1 MTYRYYKIRREIFE
15 DDSEKPLK
23 KFRSGSDLK
32 ELFKPFHWIVFSL
45 MIASLIAII
54 IISIFVTNK
63 LWNAVPLL
71 IIILLTDL
79 WDYKAEKFYNKD
91 ARKKELMSIDCD
103 YENYLKSI
111 YEILQNNGIESEKE
125 LNILID
131 ECSKV
136 LEKRDNRFQ
145 FIKSKAYEIFLG
157 IPIGALITS
166 LINQNSE
173 KIPPQIVTV
182 LLLGLL
188 IYPIFS
194 LVKFVSNYA
203 DGYQKDQSLLKALNE
218 MKYYFLSVK

>member
-91 ARKKELMSIDCD
+91 ARKKELISIDCD

-125 LNILID
+125 LNILIY

-194 LVKFVSNYA
+194 FVKFVLNYA

>member
-45 MIASLIAII
+45 MIASLIAIV

-111 YEILQNNGIESEKE
+111 YEILHNNGIESEKE

-194 LVKFVSNYA
+194 FVKFVLNYA
-203 DGYQKDQSLLKALNE
+203 DGYQQDQSLLKALNE

>member
-1 MTYRYYKIRREIFE
+1 MTHRYYKIRREIFE
-15 DDSEKPLK
+15 DNSEKPLK
-23 KFRSGSDLK
+23 KLRSGSELK
-32 ELFKPFHWIVFSL
+32 ELYKPFHWIVFGL
-45 MIASLIAII
+45 MIGSLIAII
-54 IISIFVTNK
+54 VISIFVTNK
-63 LWNAVPLL
+63 LWNTVPLL

-79 WDYKAEKFYNKD
+79 WEYKAEKLYNKD

-111 YEILQNNGIESEKE
+111 YEILHNNGIESEKE

-166 LINQNSE
+166 LINQNSAE
-173 KIPPQIVTV
+173 FPIQIITA
-182 LLLGLL
+182 LILGLL
-188 IYPIFS
+188 MYPLFS
-194 LVKFVSNYA
+194 LAKFVSNYMN
-203 DGYQKDQSLLKALNE
+203 GYQKDQNLLKALNE

>member
-1 MTYRYYKIRREIFE
+1 MANIIF
-15 DDSEKPLK
+15 
-23 KFRSGSDLK
+23 
-32 ELFKPFHWIVFSL
+32 
-45 MIASLIAII
+45 
-54 IISIFVTNK
+54 
-63 LWNAVPLL
+63 LL

-111 YEILQNNGIESEKE
+111 YEILHNNGIESEKE

-173 KIPPQIVTV
+173 KIPVQIVTA

>member
-32 ELFKPFHWIVFSL
+32 ELFRPFHWIVFSL

-91 ARKKELMSIDCD
+91 ARKKELISIDCD

-194 LVKFVSNYA
+194 FVKFVLNYA

>member
-15 DDSEKPLK
+15 DNSEKPLK

-32 ELFKPFHWIVFSL
+32 ELFNSFHWTVLVLTIVSF
-45 MIASLIAII
+45 IAFIVM
-54 IISIFVTNK
+54 SIFVVNK
-63 LWNAVPLL
+63 LWCIFPLL

-111 YEILQNNGIESEKE
+111 YEILHNNGIESEKE

-166 LINQNSE
+166 LINQNSAE
-173 KIPPQIVTV
+173 FPIQIITA
-182 LLLGLL
+182 LILGLL
-188 IYPIFS
+188 MYPLFS
-194 LVKFVSNYA
+194 LAKFVSNYMN
-203 DGYQKDQSLLKALNE
+203 GYQKDQNLLKALNE

>member
-23 KFRSGSDLK
+23 KLRSGSELK
-32 ELFKPFHWIVFSL
+32 ELYKPFHWIVFGL
-45 MIASLIAII
+45 MIGSLIAII
-54 IISIFVTNK
+54 VISIFVTNK
-63 LWNAVPLL
+63 LWNTVPLL

-91 ARKKELMSIDCD
+91 ARKKELISIDCD

-157 IPIGALITS
+157 KPIGALITS

-194 LVKFVSNYA
+194 FVKFVLNYA

>member
-45 MIASLIAII
+45 MIASLIAIV

-173 KIPPQIVTV
+173 KIPSQIVTV

-194 LVKFVSNYA
+194 FVKFVLNYA

>member
-91 ARKKELMSIDCD
+91 ARKKELISIDCD

-194 LVKFVSNYA
+194 FAKFVLNYA

>member
-45 MIASLIAII
+45 MIASLIAIV

-111 YEILQNNGIESEKE
+111 YEILHNNGIESEKE

-194 LVKFVSNYA
+194 FVKFVLNYA

>member
-15 DDSEKPLK
+15 DNSEKPLK

-32 ELFKPFHWIVFSL
+32 ELFKPFHWTVLVLTIVSF
-45 MIASLIAII
+45 IAFIVM
-54 IISIFVTNK
+54 SIFVVNK
-63 LWNAVPLL
+63 LWCIFPLL

-111 YEILQNNGIESEKE
+111 YEILHNNGIESEKE

-131 ECSKV
+131 ECSKM

-173 KIPPQIVTV
+173 KIPVQIVTA

>member
-23 KFRSGSDLK
+23 KLRSGSELK
-32 ELFKPFHWIVFSL
+32 ELYKPFHWIVFGL
-45 MIASLIAII
+45 MIGSLIAII
-54 IISIFVTNK
+54 VISIFVTNK
-63 LWNAVPLL
+63 LWNTVPLL

-91 ARKKELMSIDCD
+91 ARKKELISIDCD

-136 LEKRDNRFQ
+136 LEKRDNCIGNRNYIYVRSNHLQRLHVRHGNRF
-145 FIKSKAYEIFLG
+145 
-157 IPIGALITS
+157 
-166 LINQNSE
+166 
-173 KIPPQIVTV
+173 V
-182 LLLGLL
+182 LLPKQIL
-188 IYPIFS
+188 FT
-194 LVKFVSNYA
+194 
-203 DGYQKDQSLLKALNE
+203 
-218 MKYYFLSVK
+218 

>member
-15 DDSEKPLK
+15 DNSEKPLK

-32 ELFKPFHWIVFSL
+32 ELFNSFHWTVLVLTIVSF
-45 MIASLIAII
+45 IAFIVM
-54 IISIFVTNK
+54 SIFVVNK
-63 LWNAVPLL
+63 LWCIFPLL

-111 YEILQNNGIESEKE
+111 YEILHNNGIESEKE

-166 LINQNSE
+166 LINQNSAE
-173 KIPPQIVTV
+173 FPIQIITA
-182 LLLGLL
+182 LILGLL
-188 IYPIFS
+188 MYPLFS
-194 LVKFVSNYA
+194 LAKFVSNYMN
-203 DGYQKDQSLLKALNE
+203 GYQKDQSLLKALNE
-218 MKYYFLSVK
+218 MRYYFLSL

>member
-1 MTYRYYKIRREIFE
+1 M
-15 DDSEKPLK
+15 
-23 KFRSGSDLK
+23 
-32 ELFKPFHWIVFSL
+32 
-45 MIASLIAII
+45 
-54 IISIFVTNK
+54 
-63 LWNAVPLL
+63 
-71 IIILLTDL
+71 
-79 WDYKAEKFYNKD
+79 
-91 ARKKELMSIDCD
+91 
-103 YENYLKSI
+103 
-111 YEILQNNGIESEKE
+111 
-125 LNILID
+125 
-131 ECSKV
+131 

-194 LVKFVSNYA
+194 FVKFVLNYA

>member
-91 ARKKELMSIDCD
+91 ARKKELISIDCD

-194 LVKFVSNYA
+194 FVKFVLNYA

>member
-45 MIASLIAII
+45 MIASLIAIV

-111 YEILQNNGIESEKE
+111 YEILHNNGIESEKE

-173 KIPPQIVTV
+173 KIPSQIVTV

-194 LVKFVSNYA
+194 FVKFVLNYA